1 MSKPPPV
8 NAGIDLP
15 QFVKDKFE
23 AFLE

>member
-15 QFVKDKFE
+15 QFVKDQFE